1 VHRLDRLTSGVLLLA
16 RSSSVASKMMKQIQ
30 SFQVRKT
37 YVARVRGRFPEY
49 GPNSPLDLVA
59 NDSDDTHDTHDT
71 RHTTHRGKLT
81 CDDPLTVV
89 SHKTGQRRVA
99 DESDELPTEGEP
111 SSSSSSAA
119 AAAVE
124 GVQGKVKTATTVFER
139 FRYDEESDTSLVWCV
154 PETGRTHQIRVH
166 LQSLGHPIPNDPLY
180 AGCVPF
186 TAGRVVGGGC
196 CAGLGWAGR
205 GRSTDA

>member
-1 VHRLDRLTSGVLLLA
+1 MTHTS
-16 RSSSVASKMMKQIQ
+16 
-30 SFQVRKT
+30 
-37 YVARVRGRFPEY
+37 
-49 GPNSPLDLVA
+49 
-59 NDSDDTHDTHDT
+59 HDT

-111 SSSSSSAA
+111 PSAA
-119 AAAVE
+119 AAAAAE
-124 GVQGKVKTATTVFER
+124 GAQGKVKTATTVFEQ

-180 AGCVPF
+180 AGCVPSLLG
-186 TAGRVVGGGC
+186 ALLVVV
-196 CAGLGWAGR
+196 AGL